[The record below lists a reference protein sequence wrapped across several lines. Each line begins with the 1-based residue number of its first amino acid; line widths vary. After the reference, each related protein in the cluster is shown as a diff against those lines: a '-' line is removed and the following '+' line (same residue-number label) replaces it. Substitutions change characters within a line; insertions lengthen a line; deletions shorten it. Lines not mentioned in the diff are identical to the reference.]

1 MNYAAENN
9 MPNNEKLR
17 KFKSMWH
24 ETDRERLLYLWVKQ
38 GLLNL
43 SEFQELLEIH
53 ISEHNHNM
61 DLGD

>member
-1 MNYAAENN
+1 